1 MFNRFA
7 PQRSTAEHQ
16 RFTVI
21 SVVDYGAGNLR
32 SVANVLDVLSVE
44 FELIVDA
51 EAILNATKIVLPGVG
66 HFGQLASALDALNI
80 RQALTAQIENGVPYL
95 GICLGMQIL
104 FAASQEAPNAKGLG
118 ILPSSVSKFEMAD
131 RNVHMGWNT
140 LEAKAQSK
148 LFKSSADRA
157 SEGEGELYAY
167 YAHSYFCP
175 VVDETVFTTSYGNH
189 FSAVIEKSNIF
200 GVQFHP
206 EKSGD
211 LGRQVIQNFVSI

>member
-1 MFNRFA
+1 MFNRSA

-44 FELIVDA
+44 FELVVDA

-66 HFGQLASALDALNI
+66 HFGQLANALDELNI
-80 RQALTAQIENGVPYL
+80 RQALISQIKNGVPYL

-104 FAASQEAPNAKGLG
+104 FAESEEAPNAKGLG
-118 ILPSSVSKFEMAD
+118 ILPGSVSKFEMAD

-148 LFKSSADRA
+148 LFKSSDDRA
-157 SEGEGELYAY
+157 SEGKLFAY

-175 VVDETVFTTSYGNH
+175 VVDETVFITSYGDH

-200 GVQFHP
+200 AVQFHP

-211 LGRQVIQNFVSI
+211 LGRRVIRNFVSI

>member
-1 MFNRFA
+1 M
-7 PQRSTAEHQ
+7 
-16 RFTVI
+16 I

-44 FELIVDA
+44 FELVVDA

-66 HFGQLASALDALNI
+66 HFGQLANALDELNI
-80 RQALTAQIENGVPYL
+80 RQALISQIKNGVPYL

-104 FAASQEAPNAKGLG
+104 FAESEEAPNAKGLG
-118 ILPSSVSKFEMAD
+118 ILPGSVSKFEMAD

-148 LFKSSADRA
+148 LFASSGDERA
-157 SEGEGELYAY
+157 SEGQLFAY

-175 VVDETVFTTSYGNH
+175 VVDETVFITSYGDH

-200 GVQFHP
+200 AVQFHP

-211 LGRQVIQNFVSI
+211 LGRRVIRNFVSI

>member
-1 MFNRFA
+1 M
-7 PQRSTAEHQ
+7 
-16 RFTVI
+16 
-21 SVVDYGAGNLR
+21 
-32 SVANVLDVLSVE
+32 ANVLDVLSVE
-44 FELIVDA
+44 FELVVDA

-66 HFGQLASALDALNI
+66 HFGQLANALDELNI
-80 RQALTAQIENGVPYL
+80 RQALISQIKNGVPYL

-104 FAASQEAPNAKGLG
+104 FAESEEAPNAKGLG
-118 ILPSSVSKFEMAD
+118 ILPGSVSKFEMAD

-148 LFKSSADRA
+148 LFASSGDDRA
-157 SEGEGELYAY
+157 SEGQLFAY

-175 VVDETVFTTSYGNH
+175 VVDETVFITSYGDH

-200 GVQFHP
+200 AVQFHP

-211 LGRQVIQNFVSI
+211 LGRRVIRNFVSI

>member
-1 MFNRFA
+1 M
-7 PQRSTAEHQ
+7 
-16 RFTVI
+16 I

-44 FELIVDA
+44 FELVVDA

-66 HFGQLASALDALNI
+66 HFGQLANALDELNI

-104 FAASQEAPNAKGLG
+104 FAESEEAPNAKGLG
-118 ILPSSVSKFEMAD
+118 ILPGSVSKFEMAD

-148 LFKSSADRA
+148 LFASSGDDRA
-157 SEGEGELYAY
+157 SEGQLFAY

-175 VVDETVFTTSYGNH
+175 VVDETVFITSYGDH
-189 FSAVIEKSNIF
+189 FSAVIEKSIIF
-200 GVQFHP
+200 AVQFLP

-211 LGRQVIQNFVSI
+211 LGRRVSRNFVCI

>member
-1 MFNRFA
+1 MFNRSA

-44 FELIVDA
+44 FELVVDA

-66 HFGQLASALDALNI
+66 HFGQLANALDELNI
-80 RQALTAQIENGVPYL
+80 RQALISQIKNGVPYL

-104 FAASQEAPNAKGLG
+104 FAESEEAPNAKGLG
-118 ILPSSVSKFEMAD
+118 ILPGSVSKFEMAD

-148 LFKSSADRA
+148 LFKSSHGRA
-157 SEGEGELYAY
+157 SEGELFAY

-175 VVDETVFTTSYGNH
+175 VVDETVFITSYGDH

-200 GVQFHP
+200 AVQFHP

-211 LGRQVIQNFVSI
+211 LGRRVIRNFVSI

>member
-1 MFNRFA
+1 M
-7 PQRSTAEHQ
+7 
-16 RFTVI
+16 I

-44 FELIVDA
+44 FELVVDA

-66 HFGQLASALDALNI
+66 HFGQLANALDELNI
-80 RQALTAQIENGVPYL
+80 RQALISQIKNGVPYL

-104 FAASQEAPNAKGLG
+104 FAESEEAPNAKGLG
-118 ILPSSVSKFEMAD
+118 ILPGSVSKFEMAD

-148 LFKSSADRA
+148 LFASSGDERA
-157 SEGEGELYAY
+157 SEGQLFAY

-175 VVDETVFTTSYGNH
+175 VVDETVFITSYGDH

-200 GVQFHP
+200 AVQFHP

-211 LGRQVIQNFVSI
+211 LGHRVIRNFVSI

>member
-66 HFGQLASALDALNI
+66 HFGQLANALDELNI
-80 RQALTAQIENGVPYL
+80 RQALTAQIGNGVPYL

-118 ILPSSVSKFEMAD
+118 ILPGSVSKFEMAD

-148 LFKSSADRA
+148 LLKSPHENRS
-157 SEGEGELYAY
+157 SEGEFFAY

>member
-1 MFNRFA
+1 M
-7 PQRSTAEHQ
+7 
-16 RFTVI
+16 I

-44 FELIVDA
+44 FELVVDA

-66 HFGQLASALDALNI
+66 HFGQLANALDELNI
-80 RQALTAQIENGVPYL
+80 RQALISQIKNGVPYL

-104 FAASQEAPNAKGLG
+104 FAESEEAPNAKGLG
-118 ILPSSVSKFEMAD
+118 ILPGSVSKFEMAD

-148 LFKSSADRA
+148 LFASSGDDRA
-157 SEGEGELYAY
+157 SEGQLFAY

-175 VVDETVFTTSYGNH
+175 VVDETVFITSYGDH

-200 GVQFHP
+200 AVQFHP

-211 LGRQVIQNFVSI
+211 LGRRVIRNFVSI

>member
-1 MFNRFA
+1 M
-7 PQRSTAEHQ
+7 
-16 RFTVI
+16 I

-44 FELIVDA
+44 FELVVDA

-66 HFGQLASALDALNI
+66 HFGQLANALDELNI
-80 RQALTAQIENGVPYL
+80 RQALISQIKNGVPYL

-104 FAASQEAPNAKGLG
+104 FAESEEAPNTKGLG
-118 ILPSSVSKFEMAD
+118 ILPGSVSKFEMAD

-148 LFKSSADRA
+148 LFASSGDERA
-157 SEGEGELYAY
+157 SEGQLFAY

-175 VVDETVFTTSYGNH
+175 VVDETVLTTNYGDQ
-189 FSAVIEKSNIF
+189 FSAVIEFENIF

-211 LGRQVIQNFVSI
+211 FGRRVMQNFVSL

>member
-1 MFNRFA
+1 M
-7 PQRSTAEHQ
+7 
-16 RFTVI
+16 I

-44 FELIVDA
+44 FELAVDA

-66 HFGQLASALDALNI
+66 HFGQLANALDELNI
-80 RQALTAQIENGVPYL
+80 RQALISQIKNGVPYL

-104 FAASQEAPNAKGLG
+104 FAESEEAPNAKGLG
-118 ILPSSVSKFEMAD
+118 ILPGSVSKFEMAD

-148 LFKSSADRA
+148 LFASSGDDRA
-157 SEGEGELYAY
+157 SEGQLFAY

-175 VVDETVFTTSYGNH
+175 VVDETVFITSYGDH

-200 GVQFHP
+200 AVQFHP

-211 LGRQVIQNFVSI
+211 LGRRVIRNFVSI

>member
-1 MFNRFA
+1 M
-7 PQRSTAEHQ
+7 
-16 RFTVI
+16 I

-44 FELIVDA
+44 FELVVDA

-66 HFGQLASALDALNI
+66 HFGQLANALDELNI
-80 RQALTAQIENGVPYL
+80 RQALISQIKNGVPYL

-104 FAASQEAPNAKGLG
+104 FAESEEAPNAKGLG
-118 ILPSSVSKFEMAD
+118 ILPGSVSKFEMAD

-148 LFKSSADRA
+148 LFASSGDDRA
-157 SEGEGELYAY
+157 SEGQLFAY

-175 VVDETVFTTSYGNH
+175 VVDETVFITSYGDH

-200 GVQFHP
+200 AVQFHP

-211 LGRQVIQNFVSI
+211 LGHRVIRNFVSI

>member
-1 MFNRFA
+1 M
-7 PQRSTAEHQ
+7 
-16 RFTVI
+16 I

-44 FELIVDA
+44 FELAVDA

-66 HFGQLASALDALNI
+66 HFRQLANALDELNI
-80 RQALTAQIENGVPYL
+80 RQALISQIKNGVPYL

-104 FAASQEAPNAKGLG
+104 FAESEEAPNAKGLG
-118 ILPSSVSKFEMAD
+118 ILPGSVSKFEMAD

-140 LEAKAQSK
+140 LEATAPSRLVKPLPTDAPSDGG
-148 LFKSSADRA
+148 LF
-157 SEGEGELYAY
+157 AY
-167 YAHSYFCP
+167 YAHSFFCP
-175 VVDETVFTTSYGNH
+175 VVDQTVMTTSYGDQ
-189 FSAVIEKSNIF
+189 FSAVIEFENIY

-211 LGRQVIQNFVSI
+211 FGRRVMQNFVGI

>member
-1 MFNRFA
+1 M
-7 PQRSTAEHQ
+7 
-16 RFTVI
+16 I

-44 FELIVDA
+44 FELVVDA

-66 HFGQLASALDALNI
+66 HFGQLANALDELNI
-80 RQALTAQIENGVPYL
+80 RQALISQIKNGVPYL

-104 FAASQEAPNAKGLG
+104 FAESEEAPNAKGLG
-118 ILPSSVSKFEMAD
+118 ILPGSVSKFEMAD

-148 LFKSSADRA
+148 LFASSGDDRA
-157 SEGEGELYAY
+157 SEGQLFAY

-175 VVDETVFTTSYGNH
+175 VVDETVFITSYGDH

-200 GVQFHP
+200 AVQFHQ

-211 LGRQVIQNFVSI
+211 LGRRVIRNFVSI